1 MALLLAITTEAGQPQ
16 AEALARAVLE
26 ARLAACVALTPL
38 RSLYHWQGG
47 LESAEEMQL
56 LIKSRPEQLQELEAL
71 VHRLHSYET
80 PEWIHW
86 EASCSG
92 SYGAWLTASTPA
104 NPESGSG
111 LR

>member
-1 MALLLAITTEAGQPQ
+1 MTLLLAITTEAGQEQ
-16 AEALARAVLE
+16 AETLARAVLE

-38 RSLYHWQGG
+38 QSLYHWQGELVTG
-47 LESAEEMQL
+47 HEVQL

-71 VHRLHSYET
+71 VHRLHSYDT

-86 EASCSG
+86 EASCSRG
-92 SYGAWLTASTPA
+92 YGAWLTACGPGNAECS
-104 NPESGSG
+104 SD